1 MDTRISTVQQYN
13 QLINKQEEKE
23 MMAWTSYETQEARAA
38 LSPRAGAMGREQ
50 HCALRE
56 RALTLA
62 Q

>member
-1 MDTRISTVQQYN
+1 
-13 QLINKQEEKE
+13 

-50 HCALRE
+50 HRALRE